1 MNKWI
6 ELILGIILIIAPLYV
21 ALSHWGAAWGQATL
35 EFIMGGII
43 VGVILIGLLL
53 IILGISDIKG

>member
-6 ELILGIILIIAPLYV
+6 EVILGIILIIAPLYV
-21 ALSHWGAAWGQATL
+21 ALAWGSWGQATI
-35 EFIMGGII
+35 EFIMGGIV

-53 IILGISDIKG
+53 LILGISDIKG

>member
-21 ALSHWGAAWGQATL
+21 ALYWGAWGAATL
-35 EFIMGGII
+35 QFIMGGII
-43 VGVILIGLLL
+43 VGVILIGILLL
-53 IILGISDIKG
+53 ILGISDLKS